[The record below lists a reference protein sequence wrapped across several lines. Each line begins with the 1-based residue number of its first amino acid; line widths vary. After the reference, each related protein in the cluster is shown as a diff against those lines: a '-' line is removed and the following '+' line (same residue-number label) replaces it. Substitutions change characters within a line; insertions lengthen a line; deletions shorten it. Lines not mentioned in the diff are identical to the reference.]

1 MSRIILLTGILWLF
15 SQSIHAE
22 QSQITSPDGKLSVHI
37 TDENGVPSYS
47 VSYNHI
53 PFILASPLGLDTN
66 IGNFTREM
74 KLSTTSPVQLLNEEY
89 NLPTIKQSNV
99 HYQANRGV
107 FTFSQNGKVI

>member
-53 PFILASPLGLDTN
+53 PFILASPLWL
-66 IGNFTREM
+66 EY
-74 KLSTTSPVQLLNEEY
+74 KLSDEFYPGNETVY
-89 NLPTIKQSNV
+89 HQSGPTIE
-99 HYQANRGV
+99 
-107 FTFSQNGKVI
+107 